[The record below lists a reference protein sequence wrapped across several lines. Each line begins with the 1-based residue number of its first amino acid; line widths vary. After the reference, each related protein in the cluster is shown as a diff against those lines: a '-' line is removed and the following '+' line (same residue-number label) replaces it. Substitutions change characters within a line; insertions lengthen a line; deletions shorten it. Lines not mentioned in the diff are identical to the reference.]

1 MPDCPIYIP
10 MIANT
15 SRRGYAFVMDTR
27 QHPFDSDLNN
37 LIRRV
42 CAEAE
47 APEGTMEEA
56 INQILAIYGEGY
68 KEWVKEKE
76 GTVGFV
82 YEFSLNGNR
91 VIMADGRVLSR
102 IDRNWELRS
111 QNQLF
116 NL

>member
-1 MPDCPIYIP
+1 MQEHPIYIP
-10 MIANT
+10 MIANS
-15 SRRGYAFVMDTR
+15 SRRGYPFVMDTR

-42 CAEAE
+42 CTEAE

-56 INQILAIYGEGY
+56 INQILVMYGEGY
-68 KEWVKEKE
+68 KEWVKGKE

-102 IDRNWELRS
+102 IDRDWELRNHS
-111 QNQLF
+111 RF
-116 NL
+116 F